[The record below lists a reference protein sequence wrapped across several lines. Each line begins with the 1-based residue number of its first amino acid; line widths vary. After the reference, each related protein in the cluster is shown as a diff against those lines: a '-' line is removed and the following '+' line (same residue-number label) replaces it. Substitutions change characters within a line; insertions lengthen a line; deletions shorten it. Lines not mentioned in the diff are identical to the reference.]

1 MYNLIILLHSLNGFS
16 IKCALALSESEL
28 QRIPDPYQSVY
39 REAQSAEPERLVE
52 IIEEIRSWK
61 QPALL

>member
-1 MYNLIILLHSLNGFS
+1 MAKVNILLHGLNGFS

-28 QRIPDPYQSVY
+28 QRIPSPYQSAY
-39 REAQSAEPERLVE
+39 REAQSAEPERL
-52 IIEEIRSWK
+52 IKITEEIRSWK